1 MSVEDRLCEHS
12 ERSLSVQ
19 FIHAKNGTQDKVCTG
34 AKLRIAG
41 ALGPLPPSSH
51 MGAPRPNEFFGFCG
65 FRVAGRNIFSDRLH
79 QRSWREGEGRHDK
92 SHEKEL
98 RALEIP
104 LGPKLI
110 GGYATPLSLGPISAQ
125 SPFQSAVFATREQQT
140 SPPLS
145 MLFIKSQHSTNHQL
159 LKK

>member
-51 MGAPRPNEFFGFCG
+51 MGAPRPNEFFGFAWLAAIFLVIG
-65 FRVAGRNIFSDRLH
+65 SIRGAG
-79 QRSWREGEGRHDK
+79 GRGK
-92 SHEKEL
+92 A
-98 RALEIP
+98 R
-104 LGPKLI
+104 
-110 GGYATPLSLGPISAQ
+110 
-125 SPFQSAVFATREQQT
+125 
-140 SPPLS
+140 
-145 MLFIKSQHSTNHQL
+145 
-159 LKK
+159 